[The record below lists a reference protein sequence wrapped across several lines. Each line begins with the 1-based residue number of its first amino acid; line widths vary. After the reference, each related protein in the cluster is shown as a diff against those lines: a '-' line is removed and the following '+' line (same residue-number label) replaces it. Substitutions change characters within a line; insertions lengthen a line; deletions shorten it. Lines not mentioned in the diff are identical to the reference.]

1 MLNLR
6 YMNAPRKRAVA
17 AFEVDAA
24 RDESLLY
31 VITVSDGA
39 MSVSAKEQPA
49 AWLLLVFTLPTAKAS
64 ERVGVWRKLQRYGA
78 VALPASGYVLPNNSM
93 NQERFEWL
101 ATSIRSSKGQAAV
114 ANVCSFDELRNEQM
128 EQMFNEA
135 RTREYQLLE
144 KELKKFAKPRNR
156 DKSQPSILRL
166 KRRLQQI
173 VEIDF
178 FGSPM
183 RARIEEVVQQ
193 LESDGNQEE
202 SSEGTQT
209 PKDYVGRTWI
219 TRPQPGIDRISSA
232 WLILRYIDSRAKF
245 AFDRDPGHHPDAIP
259 FDMFNAGGFGHLGN
273 DCTFETLVKSFRIKD
288 SRLRL
293 VAQAIHDAD
302 LADEHFGRI
311 EALGIDRVLD
321 GWNKQ
326 GMANEEVLR
335 RGMEMIDGLY
345 NGIR

>member
-1 MLNLR
+1 
-6 YMNAPRKRAVA
+6 
-17 AFEVDAA
+17 
-24 RDESLLY
+24 
-31 VITVSDGA
+31 
-39 MSVSAKEQPA
+39 MSVSVKQQSA

-114 ANVCSFDELRNEQM
+114 ANVCSFDELRNEQI

-144 KELKKFAKPRNR
+144 KELKKFAKPRTR
-156 DKSQPSILRL
+156 DKSQPGILRI

-178 FGSPM
+178 FGSPI
-183 RARIEEVVQQ
+183 RARIEEAVQQ
-193 LESDGNQEE
+193 VESDGDKEE
-202 SSEGTQT
+202 SSAGKQT

-232 WLILRYIDSRAKF
+232 WLILRYIDSQAKF
-245 AFDRDPGHHPDAIP
+245 AFDKDPGHHADAIP

-273 DCTFETLVKSFRIKD
+273 DCTFETLVKSFGIKD

>member
-1 MLNLR
+1 MLDLR
-6 YMNAPRKRAVA
+6 YRNTPRNGAVA
-17 AFEVDAA
+17 AFEVAA
-24 RDESLLY
+24 PHDKSLLY
-31 VITVSDGA
+31 VITVSNGA
-39 MSVSAKEQPA
+39 MNVSIEQRPA

-101 ATSIRSSKGQAAV
+101 ATSIRGSKGQAAV
-114 ANVCSFDELRNEQM
+114 ANVCSFDELRNEQI

-144 KELKKFAKPRNR
+144 KELKKLAKPQTR
-156 DKSQPSILRL
+156 DKLEPGILRL

-178 FGSPM
+178 FGSPI
-183 RARIEEVVQQ
+183 RARIEEAVQQ
-193 LESDGNQEE
+193 LESDGDKED
-202 SSEGTQT
+202 SREGKQT

-232 WLILRYIDSRAKF
+232 WLISRYIDSDAKF
-245 AFDRDPGHHPDAIP
+245 AFDKDPGRHPDAIP

-273 DCTFETLVKSFRIKD
+273 DCTFETLVKSFRIND

-345 NGIR
+345 HGIR

>member
-1 MLNLR
+1 
-6 YMNAPRKRAVA
+6 
-17 AFEVDAA
+17 
-24 RDESLLY
+24 
-31 VITVSDGA
+31 
-39 MSVSAKEQPA
+39 MSVSVRQRSG

-114 ANVCSFDELRNEQM
+114 AHVSSFDELRNEQI
-128 EQMFNEA
+128 ENMFNEA

-144 KELKKFAKPRNR
+144 KELKKLSKLPNR
-156 DKSQPSILRL
+156 DKLNPGVVRL
-166 KRRLQQI
+166 KRRLQQT

-178 FGSPM
+178 FGSPI
-183 RARIEEVVQQ
+183 RARIEEAVRQ
-193 LESDGNQEE
+193 LESDHGTEKGR
-202 SSEGTQT
+202 EGKKN
-209 PKDYVGRTWI
+209 PKDYVGRAWI
-219 TRPQPGIDRISSA
+219 TRSQPGIDRVSSA
-232 WLILRYIDSRAKF
+232 WLILRYIDPHAKF
-245 AFDRDPGHHPDAIP
+245 AFDKDPGRHPNAIP
-259 FDMFNAGGFGHLGN
+259 FDMFNADGFGHVGN
-273 DCTFETLVKSFRIKD
+273 DCTFETLVKSFSLKD

-302 LADEHFGRI
+302 FADEQFGRT
-311 EALGIDRVLD
+311 EALGIDRILD

-326 GMANEEVLR
+326 GVANEEVLR
-335 RGMEMIDGLY
+335 RGMEMIEGLY

>member
-1 MLNLR
+1 
-6 YMNAPRKRAVA
+6 
-17 AFEVDAA
+17 
-24 RDESLLY
+24 
-31 VITVSDGA
+31 
-39 MSVSAKEQPA
+39 MSVSVKQQSA

-78 VALPASGYVLPNNSM
+78 VALPASGHVLPNNSM

-114 ANVCSFDELRNEQM
+114 ANVCSFDELRNEQI

-144 KELKKFAKPRNR
+144 KDLKKFAKPRTR
-156 DKSQPSILRL
+156 DKSQPGILRI

-178 FGSPM
+178 FGSPI
-183 RARIEEVVQQ
+183 RARIEEAVQQ
-193 LESDGNQEE
+193 VESDGDKEE
-202 SSEGTQT
+202 SSAGKQT

-232 WLILRYIDSRAKF
+232 WLILRYIDSQAKF
-245 AFDRDPGHHPDAIP
+245 AFDKDPGHHADAIP

-273 DCTFETLVKSFRIKD
+273 DCTFETLVKSFGIKD

>member
-1 MLNLR
+1 
-6 YMNAPRKRAVA
+6 
-17 AFEVDAA
+17 
-24 RDESLLY
+24 
-31 VITVSDGA
+31 
-39 MSVSAKEQPA
+39 MSISVKQTPT

-64 ERVGVWRKLQRYGA
+64 ERVGVWRKLRRYGG

-114 ANVCSFDELRNEQM
+114 AHVCSFDELRNEQI
-128 EQMFNEA
+128 EHMFNEA
-135 RTREYQLLE
+135 RTCDYQLLE
-144 KELKKFAKPRNR
+144 KELKKFAKPRTR

-178 FGSPM
+178 FGSPI
-183 RARIEEVVQQ
+183 RARIEEAVHR
-193 LESDGNQEE
+193 LESENGKEKAR
-202 SSEGTQT
+202 EGKKS

-219 TRPQPGIDRISSA
+219 TRPQPGIDRVSSA
-232 WLILRYIDSRAKF
+232 WLVLRYIDPHAKF
-245 AFDRDPGHHPDAIP
+245 VFDKDPRHHPDAIP
-259 FDMFNAGGFGHLGN
+259 FDMFSAGGFGHVGN
-273 DCTFETLVKSFRIKD
+273 DCTFETLVKSFSIKD

-302 LADEHFGRI
+302 LADEHFGRT
-311 EALGIDRVLD
+311 EALGIDRILD

-326 GMANEEVLR
+326 GVANEEVLR
-335 RGMEMIDGLY
+335 RGVEMIEGLY